1 MTSPYEPAG
10 QGIMPPGGEI
20 TSDDKLWALLD
31 YVLTPVVPIVIML
44 MEDKKGRPFLK
55 AHTMQALAAGV
66 VAWVLIAVLGAV
78 SFGCLGGIAAIVC
91 WVALIYWGLQAYNG
105 KYVTIPFLTDF
116 VKRQSW
122 GQ

>member
-1 MTSPYEPAG
+1 MTSPSEPAG
-10 QGIMPPGGEI
+10 PGTIPPAEEI

-31 YVLTPVVPIVIML
+31 YVLTPVVPIVVML
-44 MEDKKGRPFLK
+44 MEDKKDRPFLK

-66 VAWVLIAVLGAV
+66 VAWVLIAVLGAI

-91 WVALIYWGLQAYNG
+91 WVALIYWGVQAYNG